1 MLFVATCT
9 DKPDSLATRLE
20 NRPAHLAYLA
30 SLGSR
35 VRVAGAVLDATGQS
49 PLGSLIVF
57 EAANETDVRALLA
70 LDPYVKA
77 DLFADVDLKP
87 FRQAIGAPLGS

>member
-9 DKPDSLATRLE
+9 DKPDSVGKRMEA
-20 NRPAHLAYLA
+20 RPAHLAYLA
-30 SLGSR
+30 SLGAR
-35 VRVAGAVLDATGQS
+35 VRVGGALLDAEGQT

-57 EAANETDVRALLA
+57 EAANEAEVRALLS

-77 DLFADVDLKP
+77 DLFAAVDLKP
-87 FRQAIGAPLGS
+87 WRQAIGASLGS

>member
-1 MLFVATCT
+1 MLFVAACT
-9 DKPDSLATRLE
+9 DKPDSLAIRLE
-20 NRPAHLAYLA
+20 HRPAHLAYLA

-35 VRVAGAVLDATGQS
+35 VRIAGALLDAKGQS

-57 EAANETDVRALLA
+57 EAANEGDVRALLA